1 MPRGS
6 VDLSNCQPQT
16 ISKRYIV
23 ERDGDEPIHR
33 ADFGLGRHA
42 ETGLRLLIYVNDERY
57 CAKEM
62 VLFPGQTCPEHLH
75 PPFEGTPGKQETLR
89 VRFGTVYLY
98 VPGEAAPNP
107 VARPYRPEHCSV
119 WHEIILRPGEQH
131 TIPPMTKHWFFSP
144 ETAVISEFSTH
155 SKDEFDVFSDPQVV
169 RVPRAGAGYPE
180 VPPE

>member
-1 MPRGS
+1 MKEY
-6 VDLSNCQPQT
+6 V
-16 ISKRYIV
+16 SKARLRASATLEAASIALAPG
-23 ERDGDEPIHR
+23 EIDAIEI

-42 ETGLRLLIYVNDERY
+42 DTGLQLLIYVNNERY

-98 VPGEAAPNP
+98 VPGVAARHP
-107 VARPYRPEHCSV
+107 VAHPYRAEHYSV

-144 ETAVISEFSTH
+144 EAAVISEFSTQ
-155 SKDEFDVFSDPQVV
+155 SRDEFDVFTDPQIV
-169 RVPRAGAGYPE
+169 RVPPE
-180 VPPE
+180 